1 MKSNCGQMSNWLSGL
16 KKKRKMRL
24 TVMDQAPSDI
34 EAQTQQVSH
43 IVNVVINYDTVS
55 HDAAS

>member
-1 MKSNCGQMSNWLSGL
+1 
-16 KKKRKMRL
+16 MRL